1 MADQS
6 SKGRNADAH
15 PYVLIAMANTVR
27 AAALRTAALDVADD
41 VVLAADGAAATQ
53 LISRRGAPRLLI
65 ADLSLPTLDGFA
77 LVRHLRQTAPKART
91 AVIAVSA
98 HDALRAAA
106 RDLAESLGIAKVL
119 RLDAD
124 RPTLRAAISAAYA
137 EVTDTRPP
145 PPARPEEPAR
155 AASSEEGGYDDLL
168 HNALFAIV
176 RHFEV
181 PIVGALVKVNEQ
193 ERFVAYA
200 SVPNPANLFNGST
213 AWNTLPQV
221 AATGE
226 PLVVPDVEGHPVFG
240 DVTGTGSAVRG
251 FASVPIVSPQGTSW
265 GALCVVDTRPLSL
278 DAAAIEAL
286 TTQTQEIAR
295 GLDEI
300 FGVAQHSAA
309 SFQALEQL
317 AATDPLT
324 GLANRR
330 GCEKA
335 IASEISRAKREQ
347 KPLSCILIDVDRF
360 KQVND
365 TYGHPAGDQILRE
378 LSGILRRSVRAYDIV
393 SRWGGEEFL
402 LVLPG
407 ADLAAARALA
417 ERIRVA
423 VETLPTHNI
432 GGGITISAGIATFD
446 EDYNFDAT
454 LRVAD
459 RRLYQAKAAGRN
471 CVI

>member
-1 MADQS
+1 
-6 SKGRNADAH
+6 
-15 PYVLIAMANTVR
+15 
-27 AAALRTAALDVADD
+27 
-41 VVLAADGAAATQ
+41 
-53 LISRRGAPRLLI
+53 
-65 ADLSLPTLDGFA
+65 LSC
-77 LVRHLRQTAPKART
+77 R
-91 AVIAVSA
+91 
-98 HDALRAAA
+98 
-106 RDLAESLGIAKVL
+106 LAESLGIAKVL
-119 RLDAD
+119 RLDTD
-124 RPTLRAAISAAYA
+124 RSTVRAAIAGAFNEAVA
-137 EVTDTRPP
+137 EERT
-145 PPARPEEPAR
+145 PAPR
-155 AASSEEGGYDDLL
+155 SEEGARKAADDGTEEIL
-168 HNALFAIV
+168 HNALFNVARRFHI
-176 RHFEV
+176 
-181 PIVGALVKVNEQ
+181 PIVGALVKINEQ

-240 DVTGTGSAVRG
+240 DSASVDSSVRG
-251 FASVPIVSPQGTSW
+251 FASVPLLSPQGTSW
-265 GALCVVDTRPLSL
+265 GALCVVDTRPLML
-278 DAAAIEAL
+278 DAAAMESL
-286 TTQTQEIAR
+286 TNQAQELAR
-295 GLDEI
+295 NLDER
-300 FGVAQHSAA
+300 FGLPQHAA
-309 SFQALEQL
+309 ATFQALEQL

-330 GCEKA
+330 GCEKS

-365 TYGHPAGDQILRE
+365 THGHHAGDQLLRE

-417 ERIRVA
+417 ERIRIA
-423 VETLPTHNI
+423 VESLPAHTV
-432 GGGITISAGIATFD
+432 GGVTVSAGIASFD
-446 EDYNFDAT
+446 DDYNFDAT

>member
-1 MADQS
+1 MVEHT
-6 SKGRNADAH
+6 SKARTSEAQ
-15 PYVLIAMANTVR
+15 PYVLIAMSNTSR
-27 AAALRTAALDVADD
+27 AAALRTTALEVADD
-41 VVLAADGAAATQ
+41 VVMASDGAAATQ
-53 LISRRGAPRLLI
+53 LMARRGAPKLLI

-77 LVRHLRQTAPKART
+77 LVRHLRQSAPKTRS
-91 AVIAVSA
+91 AVIVISA
-98 HDALRAAA
+98 HETLRAAA
-106 RDLAESLGIAKVL
+106 RDLADTLGIAKVL
-119 RLDAD
+119 RFDTD
-124 RPTLRAAISAAYA
+124 RPTVRAAIASAFN
-137 EVTDTRPP
+137 DTADERPVL
-145 PPARPEEPAR
+145 PARSDEHTHRLPDDG
-155 AASSEEGGYDDLL
+155 SSDEFL
-168 HNALFAIV
+168 HNALFAV
-176 RHFEV
+176 SRRFHM
-181 PIVGALVKVNEQ
+181 PIVGALVKINEQ
-193 ERFVAYA
+193 ERFVACA
-200 SVPNPANLFNGST
+200 SVPNPANLFNGAT

-240 DVTGTGSAVRG
+240 EAAGADSAVRG
-251 FASVPIVSPQGTSW
+251 FASVPLVSPQGTSF
-265 GALCVVDTRPLSL
+265 GALCVIDTRPLAL
-278 DAAAIEAL
+278 DATAL
-286 TTQTQEIAR
+286 ESLTAQAVEIAR
-295 GLDEI
+295 SLEERYGLP
-300 FGVAQHSAA
+300 QHAA
-309 SFQALEQL
+309 ATFQALEQL

-330 GCEKA
+330 GCEKS

-365 TYGHPAGDQILRE
+365 TYGHAAGDQLLRE
-378 LSGILRRSVRAYDIV
+378 LSAILRRSVRAYDIV

-407 ADLAAARALA
+407 ADLPAARALA

-423 VETLPTHNI
+423 VETLPAHTI
-432 GGGITISAGIATFD
+432 GGVTISAGIASFD

>member
-1 MADQS
+1 MVEQT
-6 SKGRNADAH
+6 SKGRAPEAQQ
-15 PYVLIAMANTVR
+15 YVLIAIANTVR
-27 AAALRTAALDVADD
+27 ATAMRTAALEVAAD
-41 VVLAADGAAATQ
+41 VVMAADGAAATQ
-53 LISRRGAPRLLI
+53 VMARRGAPKLLI

-77 LVRHLRQTAPKART
+77 LVRHLRQNTPKNRA
-91 AVIAVSA
+91 AVIVVSA
-98 HDALRAAA
+98 HETLRAAA
-106 RDLAESLGIAKVL
+106 RDLSESLGIAKIL
-119 RLDAD
+119 RLDTE
-124 RPTLRAAISAAYA
+124 RSVVRAAIASAFH
-137 EVTDTRPP
+137 EVADERPP
-145 PPARPEEPAR
+145 VVRTEEPVR
-155 AASSEEGGYDDLL
+155 QPVDEVGYDEFLN
-168 HNALFAIV
+168 NALFTVA
-176 RHFEV
+176 RRFQM
-181 PIVGALVKVNEQ
+181 PIVGALVKINEQ

-213 AWNTLPQV
+213 AWDTLPQV
-221 AATGE
+221 AASGE
-226 PLVVPDVEGHPVFG
+226 PLIVPDVEGHPVFG
-240 DVTGTGSAVRG
+240 DVSSVDSPVRG
-251 FASVPIVSPQGTSW
+251 FASVPLASAEGTSW
-265 GALCVVDTRPLSL
+265 GALCVVDTRPLAL
-278 DAAAIEAL
+278 DATALEAL
-286 TTQTQEIAR
+286 STQAQEIAR
-295 GLDEI
+295 ALDER
-300 FGVAQHSAA
+300 FGLPQHAA
-309 SFQALEQL
+309 ATFQALEQL

-330 GCEKA
+330 GCEKS

-365 TYGHPAGDQILRE
+365 TYGHHAGDQLLRE

-423 VETLPTHNI
+423 VETLPTHTVA
-432 GGGITISAGIATFD
+432 GVTISAGIATFD